1 MIQELNHDGSYQDVV
16 WVLVLVGKG
25 NKVELQL
32 ETGVPAA
39 AEWQPGFAL
48 GELHRETG
56 YSWMM
61 VEAILELEEIRNVS
75 CRWGVVPESEV
86 YIHVATLN
94 SYMQNT

>member
-25 NKVELQL
+25 NRIELQL

-39 AEWQPGFAL
+39 VEWQPRVAP
-48 GELHRETG
+48 GELHRETV

-61 VEAILELEEIRNVS
+61 VEAILELEEKYKLQMGS
-75 CRWGVVPESEV
+75 CSRE
-86 YIHVATLN
+86 
-94 SYMQNT
+94 